1 MTDKTNTS
9 ASFAIEVLNAKEG
22 SLPTTGGI
30 GTTIFTVAGIA
41 VMAVAVVALV
51 AHNKKND

>member
-30 GTTIFTVAGIA
+30 GTTIFTVAGIT